1 VILCVCPSP
10 ALDVTYHVERLVT
23 GATNRARGVTHR
35 PGGKAVNVVRVL
47 HQLGVDTQLLA
58 PVGGA
63 DGDRF
68 AADLAALGVPTTA
81 VETST
86 PTRRT
91 LTVVDE
97 SCGAATLIS
106 EPAVI
111 DCWDEVVRV
120 AEQLIAPA
128 DAVVVSGTLPS
139 GAPVDGVGAL
149 VRLCHSHETPVL
161 VDTSGSALRHALD
174 ARPTMIKPNLDELAD
189 CSSETD
195 PRRAAPELAAT
206 YGTTVV
212 VSRGA
217 DGVIAA
223 TPDRAWDVRP
233 QFVTGNP
240 TGAGDA
246 LVAGLARG
254 LVAGLDL
261 AELVRDA
268 VALSAAAVLCP
279 HAGEVDL
286 AGYDEQRRGVTVQE
300 LTP

>member
-1 VILCVCPSP
+1 VILCICPSP
-10 ALDVTYHVERLVT
+10 ALDVTYHVERLVP
-23 GATNRARGVTHR
+23 GATNRARAVTHR
-35 PGGKAVNVVRVL
+35 PGGKAVNVARVL
-47 HQLGVDTQLLA
+47 HQLGVDTRLLA
-58 PVGGA
+58 PVGGS

-68 AADLAALGVPTTA
+68 AADLAALEVSTTA
-81 VETST
+81 VGTST

-91 LTVVDE
+91 LTVFDE
-97 SCGAATLIS
+97 SSGAATLIS

-111 DCWDEVVRV
+111 DCWDELVRIA
-120 AEQLIAPA
+120 AELIAAA
-128 DAVVVSGTLPS
+128 DMVVVSGTLPV
-139 GAPVDGVGAL
+139 GAPVDGVGEL
-149 VRLCHSHETPVL
+149 VRLCHSRETPVL
-161 VDTSGSALRHALD
+161 VDTSGSALRHAL
-174 ARPTMIKPNLDELAD
+174 AAHPTVVKPNLDELAD

-195 PRRAAPELAAT
+195 PRRAATQLAAT

-223 TPDRAWDVRP
+223 TSERAWTVQP
-233 QFVTGNP
+233 PLVTGNP

-261 AELVRDA
+261 GELVSDA

-279 HAGEVDL
+279 HAGEVDV
-286 AGYDEQRRGVTVQE
+286 AGYDELRRGITVQE

>member
-1 VILCVCPSP
+1 MILCICPSP
-10 ALDVTYHVERLVT
+10 ALDVTYHVERLVP
-23 GATNRARGVTHR
+23 GATNRVSGVTHR
-35 PGGKAVNVVRVL
+35 PGGKAVNVARVL
-47 HQLGVDTQLLA
+47 HQLGVDSQLLA
-58 PVGGA
+58 PIGGA

-68 AADLAALGVPTTA
+68 AADLDALGVSTNSVDTTA
-81 VETST
+81 

-91 LTVVDE
+91 LTVVDA
-97 SCGAATLIS
+97 SSGAATLFS

-111 DCWDEVVRV
+111 DCWDALVRV
-120 AEQLIAPA
+120 AAQLIAGA
-128 DAVVVSGTLPS
+128 DAVVISGSLPS

-149 VRLCHSHETPVL
+149 VRSCHAHQTPVI

-174 ARPTMIKPNLDELAD
+174 ARPTMVKPNLDELAD

-195 PRRAAPELAAT
+195 PHRAAAELAAT

-217 DGVIAA
+217 DGVVAA
-223 TPDRAWDVRP
+223 TPRQAWAARP

-261 AELVRDA
+261 SELVRDA

-279 HAGEVDL
+279 HAGEVDI
-286 AGYDEQRRGVTVQE
+286 AGYDELRHGVAVQE
-300 LTP
+300 LTQ

>member
-1 VILCVCPSP
+1 MIVCICPSP
-10 ALDVTYHVERLVT
+10 ALDVTYHVDRLVP

-35 PGGKAVNVVRVL
+35 PGGKAVNVALVL

-68 AADLAALGVPTTA
+68 AADLAALGVSTTL
-81 VETST
+81 VDTMT
-86 PTRRT
+86 QTRRT

-97 SCGAATLIS
+97 SSGAATLIS
-106 EPAVI
+106 EPAAI
-111 DCWDEVVRV
+111 DCWDDLVRI
-120 AEQLIAPA
+120 AEQLIARA
-128 DAVVVSGTLPS
+128 DAVVISGRLPS
-139 GAPVDGVGAL
+139 GAPVDGVAAL
-149 VRLCHSHETPVL
+149 VRLCHSGKTPVL
-161 VDTSGSALRHALD
+161 VDTSGAALRHALG
-174 ARPTMIKPNLDELAD
+174 AQPTMVKPNLDELAD

-195 PRRAAPELAAT
+195 PHRAAPELAAR

-223 TPDRAWDVRP
+223 TPDRAWEARP
-233 QFVTGNP
+233 RFVTGNP

-246 LVAGLARG
+246 LVAGLAHG
-254 LVAGLDL
+254 LVGGIDPE
-261 AELVRDA
+261 ELVRDA

-286 AGYDEQRRGVTVQE
+286 AGYDEHRRGVIVQE

>member
-1 VILCVCPSP
+1 MILCICPSP
-10 ALDVTYHVERLVT
+10 ALDVTYHVERLVP
-23 GATNRARGVTHR
+23 GATNRAHRVTHR
-35 PGGKAVNVVRVL
+35 PGGKAVNVARVL
-47 HQLGVDTQLLA
+47 HQLGVDTRLVA
-58 PVGGA
+58 PVGGS
-63 DGDRF
+63 DGARF
-68 AADLAALGVPTTA
+68 AADLAELAVLTTP
-81 VETST
+81 VETTT

-91 LTVVDE
+91 LTVFDE
-97 SCGAATLIS
+97 SSGAATLIS

-111 DCWDEVVRV
+111 DCWDELVRT
-120 AEQLIAPA
+120 ATDLIAAA

-139 GAPVDGVGAL
+139 GAPIDGIGAL
-149 VRLCHSHETPVL
+149 VWLCHSHTTPVL
-161 VDTSGSALRHALD
+161 VDTSGPALRHALD
-174 ARPTMIKPNLDELAD
+174 ARPTMVKPNLDELAD

-195 PRRAAPELAAT
+195 PHRAAPELAAT

-223 TPDRAWDVRP
+223 TSERAWTVRP
-233 QFVTGNP
+233 PLVSGNP

-254 LVAGLDL
+254 LVAGIDL
-261 AELVRDA
+261 GELVRDA

-279 HAGEVDL
+279 HAGEVDI
-286 AGYDEQRRGVTVQE
+286 AAYDELRRGIAVQE